1 MCRDS
6 ISFSFFSKQLT
17 QFYYF
22 HNRQDEDKGDKDN
35 TLTPTTNE
43 CYKSLVVQHMRMYI
57 KKKVTQRNI
66 NIQIFS
72 A

>member
-6 ISFSFFSKQLT
+6 ISFSFFSKQQT

-22 HNRQDEDKGDKDN
+22 HNRQGEDKGDKDN

-43 CYKSLVVQHMRMYI
+43 CYKSP
-57 KKKVTQRNI
+57 RNLMSKMSHKHLTPHI
-66 NIQIFS
+66 
-72 A
+72 